1 MADSQRSPSSGEDDT
16 VATLRAQ
23 LERVSTQL
31 EHERAHRSA
40 MALLAAARPGVNLEK
55 LATIIRRTPDPDQ
68 QWPALVHS
76 TNTTAKDKEYLNK
89 RLACTVFGIKP
100 VCAIA
105 GRVLKASSSTPAGIL
120 RSVLLEVT
128 TPGKDLD
135 GGTLSNAV
143 AYIYDEAARG
153 WPAARV
159 AHLETAA
166 AAAHLLKTSTVRDLH
181 HHKGE
186 LTLECM
192 QVGPIVRQA
201 LAAVFGGLHG

>member
-16 VATLRAQ
+16 EATLRA
-23 LERVSTQL
+23 QL

-40 MALLAAARPGVNLEK
+40 MALAAVCPGVNLEK
-55 LATIIRRTPDPDQ
+55 LATIIGRTPDPDQ
-68 QWPALVHS
+68 QWPVLVHS
-76 TNTTAKDKEYLNK
+76 TKTTAKDKELNEL
-89 RLACTVFGIKP
+89 LACTVFGIKP

-120 RSVLLEVT
+120 LSVLLEVT

-135 GGTLSNAV
+135 GGTLSKVV
-143 AYIYDEAARG
+143 AYIYAEAARG